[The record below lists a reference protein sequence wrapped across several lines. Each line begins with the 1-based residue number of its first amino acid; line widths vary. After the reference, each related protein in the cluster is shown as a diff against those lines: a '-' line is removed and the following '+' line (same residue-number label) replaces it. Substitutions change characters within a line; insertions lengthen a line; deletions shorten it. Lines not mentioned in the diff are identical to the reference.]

1 MSWLLRDPTAPR
13 SLGLFRG
20 AGGSPARAALGQSP
34 LTFPKEPG
42 SKTRLKGTKGHSR
55 ETMSQKTCLTYVL
68 MPLEGYSLLDWAQ
81 AQGLSDSDRNLPVS
95 ILPNKAQE
103 EPQNE
108 PLNGGGLGSCHFHLG
123 SRGGSTG
130 STC

>member
-1 MSWLLRDPTAPR
+1 MSWILRDSTAPR

-42 SKTRLKGTKGHSR
+42 SKTHLKGTKGHSR
-55 ETMSQKTCLTYVL
+55 ESMSQKTCLTYILV
-68 MPLEGYSLLDWAQ
+68 PLEGYLLLDWAQ
-81 AQGLSDSDRNLPVS
+81 AHSLSDSDRNLPVS
-95 ILPNKAQE
+95 ILPKKAQE
-103 EPQNE
+103 PQNK
-108 PLNGGGLGSCHFHLG
+108 PLNGGDLGSCHFHLG